1 MALYV
6 IVCVRYPCCDHR
18 SITGA
23 EATLMVPKKKV
34 GADLKPTAT
43 TKLGQACCI
52 EQRYDRRRDNSR
64 AFAQC
69 RSGIVTNSG
78 QETRR
83 GRQKFKFEG
92 QIDLFSGGRQM
103 VTKGWIGSRN
113 STTNRRSPP
122 ADRLRANSRK
132 RTGCASGAMR
142 RRICERQISGDSRV
156 PQGGR
161 QADRRSDVGCSLP
174 VVRHA

>member
-1 MALYV
+1 
-6 IVCVRYPCCDHR
+6 
-18 SITGA
+18 
-23 EATLMVPKKKV
+23 MVPKKKV

-103 VTKGWIGSRN
+103 VTKGWIEL
-113 STTNRRSPP
+113 TQLDDEQTITARRSF
-122 ADRLRANSRK
+122 A
-132 RTGCASGAMR
+132 
-142 RRICERQISGDSRV
+142 CEF
-156 PQGGR
+156 P
-161 QADRRSDVGCSLP
+161 
-174 VVRHA
+174 